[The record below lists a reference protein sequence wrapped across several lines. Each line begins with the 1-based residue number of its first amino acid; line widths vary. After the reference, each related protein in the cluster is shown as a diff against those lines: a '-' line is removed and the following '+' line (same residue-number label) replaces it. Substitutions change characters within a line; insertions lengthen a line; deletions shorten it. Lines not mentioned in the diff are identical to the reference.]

1 MCKLELITFALEFLL
16 IFLGR
21 FSLCLLFGFCVLIV
35 LFQAIHRYGMSLCGK
50 CEVVVI
56 RNGKKKL
63 EVMVCL
69 CKCALHSF
77 VQNTRFWSLT
87 TINTIGKDS

>member
-1 MCKLELITFALEFLL
+1 MILIKFSLEFRL
-16 IFLGR
+16 IFGISFPLIY
-21 FSLCLLFGFCVLIV
+21 GFVLIV
-35 LFQAIHRYGMSLCGK
+35 LSQAIHRYGMSICGK

-69 CKCALHSF
+69 CKCALHVF
-77 VQNTRFWSLT
+77 VQNAKLFLTRD
-87 TINTIGKDS
+87 N